1 MGIGAQFVPMRMP
14 IVCYKRRPQNI
25 TNILLIKKWS
35 ILMISGAP
43 ERYAVPAPLVTLV
56 VLV

>member
-1 MGIGAQFVPMRMP
+1 VGIGAQFVPMRMP

-25 TNILLIKKWS
+25 TNIVLIKNSS

-43 ERYAVPAPLVTLV
+43 ERYAVPASLVTLV
-56 VLV
+56 LV

>member
-25 TNILLIKKWS
+25 TNIVLIKNSS

-43 ERYAVPAPLVTLV
+43 ERYAVPASLVTLV
-56 VLV
+56 LV